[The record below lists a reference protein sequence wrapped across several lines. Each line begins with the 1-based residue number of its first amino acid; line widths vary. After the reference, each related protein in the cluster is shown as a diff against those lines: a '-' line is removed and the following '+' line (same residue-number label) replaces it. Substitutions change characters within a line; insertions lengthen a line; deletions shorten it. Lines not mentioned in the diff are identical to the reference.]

1 MQVSLYVF
9 WSYAE
14 KNSTMQSFEHPYSG
28 LRGPSFGG
36 DDPLPPESRKGWLV
50 VFSALAVLI
59 FGIWAINVV
68 SASLEIHSDREDLNQ
83 AIQMENRLRDA
94 LLQLN
99 HPANDVLENYQVE
112 KERKLLSAYHR
123 HYQNVRNEY
132 AAALSA
138 EAPAAASVG
147 QLDSIVERFLAEAE
161 RILDAAEKRERL
173 KRDRASER
181 KIREM
186 ETLAGAS
193 MARMNKHFAG
203 ALGILRIT
211 ERRHQQ
217 ERATLMEAQTG
228 LFKDLYL
235 LTGISFSIGLLAV
248 WLLIRVRVGQ
258 KRERNVSESLSQTL
272 AEVKATEEALRQSNE
287 RFHLAASATSGVIY
301 DWDIEKNRI
310 IWTENLSAVFGYA
323 LEEVDPG
330 FAWWEERL
338 HPSDLGRIQ
347 TQLEENLAA
356 GRDFIG
362 EYRFRHKDGHYI
374 DVWDK
379 GRLVRDAAGKI
390 ERMVGS
396 MVDVSEQKRV
406 ERALRAI
413 AEGISSATA
422 VNFFRSLVRHLATA
436 LEVRYAFI
444 GEIMEGKPERART
457 IAVWAGDGFL
467 ENFEYELAGTPC
479 ENVVGKKLEFYPREV
494 RKRFPNDPILKDL
507 NAESYLGTP
516 LFDSTG
522 KALGVLGVVHTEP
535 VADDFDLRSI
545 VGIFGMRA
553 AAELERK
560 HTEEILRLSE
570 ERFRKLLEAAPD
582 AMVVVGRKG
591 TVELANAGVEKLF
604 GYAPKELMGQS
615 IEILIPERFR
625 SGHQKHR
632 SNYFASPRA
641 RSMGAGLEL
650 FGRRKAGSEFPV
662 EVGLSPLET
671 EEGTIII
678 ATIRDVAER
687 KLAEQEMAR
696 ARDAALEQASL
707 KSQFLANMSHEIRT
721 PMNGVLGYLG
731 LLSSR
736 AFADE
741 REMAEF
747 VRGAKSSAE
756 SLLTL
761 INDILDFSKIEAG
774 KLSIESIE
782 FDLRSVVED
791 TASLLAPKVEQK
803 GLELACLVEFG
814 VPLALKGD
822 PTRLRQVLINLT
834 GNAVKFTEKGEIVIR
849 ASLLM
854 EDDKNAR
861 IRFSVKDTGI
871 GIPAEKHHLLFQ
883 SFTQVDGSSTRR
895 FGGTGLGLAISKQL
909 VELMGGEIGF
919 ESESGK
925 GSEFWFEVS
934 LSKNLAARPR
944 MVSTNIRN
952 AALMIVD
959 DNAVNRDILC
969 RMVESFGC
977 RAFSAGDSAEAM
989 KVLQKQL
996 TLGDPI
1002 RVAIIDFQMPDE
1014 NGEVLAKKIKFHRA
1028 LEPTFLVLLTSVGT
1042 RGDAVRAK
1050 AAGFAAYLHKP
1061 VKQSQLLEA
1070 ITAVL
1075 GRSKEMKAEQPLITR
1090 HWLEE
1095 AKWGGSVLVAE
1106 DNQVNQAV
1114 AEAVLSRA
1122 GYSVVCVNDGR
1133 EALEVFSARD
1143 FDLVL
1148 MDVQMPEMDGME
1160 ATREI
1165 RKMAEPKA
1173 KIPII
1178 AMTEHALSGDKEKC
1192 LKAGMN
1198 DYVSKPIEPLELRE
1212 VVERWMA
1219 RRPLS
1224 PLVVSEKENSRSATA
1239 VDWARLEQSS
1249 GGDATFRRQ
1258 LTEVFLADCESR
1270 LGHLN
1275 ESLRAKNFERIGR
1288 EAHSIKGAAANF
1300 GAAGLSRLATELEDQ
1315 AEKKSLAHCRNTV
1328 KQMANEFERVKGCLA
1343 VRGAEKT

>member
-1 MQVSLYVF
+1 MPKKNNDMQ
-9 WSYAE
+9 
-14 KNSTMQSFEHPYSG
+14 QFEHSLPG
-28 LRGPSFGG
+28 LGGPSFGG
-36 DDPLPPESRKGWLV
+36 HEPLPPESRKGWLV

-59 FGIWAINVV
+59 FGIWAINVI
-68 SASLEIHSDREDLNQ
+68 SSGLEIHSDREDLNQ
-83 AIQMENRLRDA
+83 ALQMESRLRDA

-99 HPANDVLENYQVE
+99 RPANDVLENYQVE
-112 KERKLLSAYHR
+112 KERKLLAAYHR
-123 HYQNVRNEY
+123 HYQNARSEFV
-132 AAALSA
+132 AALSN
-138 EAPAAASVG
+138 EVPAAVIIS
-147 QLDSIVERFLAEAE
+147 QLDSSVTRLLEEAE
-161 RILDAAEKRERL
+161 KTLDAAARRERL
-173 KRDRASER
+173 RKGGAAER

-193 MARMNKHFAG
+193 MARMDRYCAR
-203 ALGILRIT
+203 ALEILRTI
-211 ERRHQQ
+211 EKKHQE
-217 ERATLMEAQTG
+217 ERAKLMDAQSG

-235 LTGISFSIGLLAV
+235 LAGISFSIGLFAV
-248 WLLIRVRVGQ
+248 WLLMRVRVGQ
-258 KRERNVSESLSQTL
+258 KRERSVSESLSQTL

-310 IWTENLSAVFGYA
+310 IWTENITAVFGYK
-323 LEEVDPG
+323 LQEVDPN
-330 FAWWEERL
+330 FAWWEERV
-338 HPSDLGRIQ
+338 HPSDQARIL
-347 TQLEENLAA
+347 TQIEENLAA
-356 GRDFIG
+356 GKDFIG
-362 EYRFRHKDGHYI
+362 EYRFRHKEGHYI

-379 GRLVRDAAGKI
+379 GRLVRDAAGRIK
-390 ERMVGS
+390 RMVGS

-406 ERALRAI
+406 EKALRAI
-413 AEGISSATA
+413 AEGISSATG
-422 VNFFRSLVRHLATA
+422 VNFFRSLVRHLATV

-444 GEIMEGKPERART
+444 GEVLEGSPERART
-457 IAVWAGDGFL
+457 IAVWAGDGFM

-479 ENVVGKKLEFYPREV
+479 ENVIGKGMEFYPREV
-494 RKRFPNDPILKDL
+494 QKHFPDDPILKDL

-516 LFDSTG
+516 LFDSAG
-522 KALGVLGVVHTEP
+522 KPLGVLGVLHTEP
-535 VADDFDLRSI
+535 VADEFDLRSI
-545 VGIFGMRA
+545 LGIFGVRA

-560 HTEEILRLSE
+560 HTEEALRQSE
-570 ERFRKLLEAAPD
+570 ERFRSIFENASAGMVTVSPEGRFLQVNPAFCKWLGYSEKELLQMALFDVTHPD
-582 AMVVVGRKG
+582 DFDKSRVALREVTVRGKS
-591 TVELANAGVEKLF
+591 TVELEKRYVRRDGQLVWGHVSSAWLHSADGKPLYGV
-604 GYAPKELMGQS
+604 S
-615 IEILIPERFR
+615 LI
-625 SGHQKHR
+625 Q
-632 SNYFASPRA
+632 
-641 RSMGAGLEL
+641 
-650 FGRRKAGSEFPV
+650 
-662 EVGLSPLET
+662 
-671 EEGTIII
+671 
-678 ATIRDVAER
+678 DVTER
-687 KLAEQEMAR
+687 KRAVEELAM
-696 ARDAALEQASL
+696 ARDAALEQANL

-747 VRGAKSSAE
+747 IRGAKSSAE

-791 TASLLAPKVEQK
+791 TASLLAPKAEQK

-834 GNAVKFTEKGEIVIR
+834 GNAVKFTEKGEVVIR
-849 ASLLM
+849 ASLLA
-854 EDDKNAR
+854 EDDKTAR

-919 ESESGK
+919 ESEPGR
-925 GSEFWFEVS
+925 GSEFWFEIP

-944 MVSTNIRN
+944 IVSADIRN
-952 AALMIVD
+952 AAVLIVD
-959 DNAVNRDILC
+959 DNTVNRDILC

-977 RAFSAGDSAEAM
+977 RAFPAGNSAEGM
-989 KVLQKQL
+989 RVLQKQL

-1002 RVAIIDFQMPDE
+1002 RIAIIDFQMPDE
-1014 NGEVLAKKIKFHRA
+1014 NGEELARKIKSHPA
-1028 LEPTFLVLLTSVGT
+1028 LQPTFLVLLTSVGT

-1075 GRSKEMKAEQPLITR
+1075 GRSKEREAEQPLITR

-1095 AKWGGSVLVAE
+1095 AKRGGSILVAE
-1106 DNQVNQAV
+1106 DNQVNRAV

-1122 GYSVVCVNDGR
+1122 GYSVVSVKDGR
-1133 EALEVFSARD
+1133 EAVEVLSARE

-1148 MDVQMPEMDGME
+1148 MDVQMPELDGLE

-1165 RKMAEPKA
+1165 RKMAGPQA

-1178 AMTEHALSGDKEKC
+1178 AMTAHALSGDREKC

-1219 RRPLS
+1219 RRPLA
-1224 PLVVSEKENSRSATA
+1224 PPVVAAKENNRRAA
-1239 VDWARLEQSS
+1239 PVDWARLEQAS
-1249 GGDATFRRQ
+1249 GGDAAFRRQ
-1258 LTEVFLADCESR
+1258 LIEVFLADCENR
-1270 LGHLN
+1270 LGLLN
-1275 ESLRAKNFERIGR
+1275 EALRTKNFTRMER
-1288 EAHSIKGAAANF
+1288 EAHSIKGASANF
-1300 GAAGLSRLATELEDQ
+1300 GASGLSRLAGELEEQ
-1315 AEKKSLAHCRNTV
+1315 AGKKSPAHCRNTL
-1328 KQMANEFERVKGCLA
+1328 KQMAGEFEQVKGSLA
-1343 VRGAEKT
+1343 AKGVVKG